1 MTEPA
6 SAAFVPAPASVPMSA
21 SVPAASGG
29 SAGAGG
35 VGSAAQFGATLD
47 VMAQA
52 AVHVGTVNEEIA
64 VLLSTLLAQLEP
76 IAATWKGAASSAF
89 QQLHQ
94 RWNADAR
101 KLNGA
106 LGGIAES
113 LSGTHRRY
121 SAAEEANTTAV
132 NRVAGLIG

>member
-6 SAAFVPAPASVPMSA
+6 SAAFVPAPAA
-21 SVPAASGG
+21 PAASGG
-29 SAGAGG
+29 
-35 VGSAAQFGATLD
+35 AAQFGATLD

-52 AVHVGTVNEEIA
+52 AAHVGTVNEEIA

-89 QQLHQ
+89 QQLHP

-101 KLNGA
+101 KLNAA

-121 SAAEEANTTAV
+121 SAAEESNTTAV

>member
-6 SAAFVPAPASVPMSA
+6 SSAFVPAPAGAAPASQGPVPQA
-21 SVPAASGG
+21 SVPQAP
-29 SAGAGG
+29 
-35 VGSAAQFGATLD
+35 AQFGATLD

-52 AVHVGTVNEEIA
+52 AAHVGTVNEEIA
-64 VLLSTLLAQLEP
+64 TLLATLLAQLEP
-76 IAATWKGAASSAF
+76 IASTWKGAASGAF
-89 QQLHQ
+89 QNLHQ

-101 KLNGA
+101 KLNAA

-121 SAAEEANTTAV
+121 TAAEESNTTAV

>member
-6 SAAFVPAPASVPMSA
+6 SSAFIPAPGG
-21 SVPAASGG
+21 AASTGP
-29 SAGAGG
+29 
-35 VGSAAQFGATLD
+35 AQFGATLD

-52 AVHVGTVNEEIA
+52 AAHVGTVNEEIA
-64 VLLSTLLAQLEP
+64 ALLATLLAQLEP
-76 IAATWKGAASSAF
+76 IASTWKGAASGAF
-89 QQLHQ
+89 QNLHQ

-101 KLNGA
+101 KLNAA

-121 SAAEEANTTAV
+121 SAAEESNTTAV

>member
-1 MTEPA
+1 MIRVTEPA
-6 SAAFVPAPASVPMSA
+6 SAAYVPTP
-21 SVPAASGG
+21 GG
-29 SAGAGG
+29 PELPGG
-35 VGSAAQFGATLD
+35 PAQFGATLD

-52 AVHVGTVNEEIA
+52 ALHVGTVNEEIGA
-64 VLLSTLLAQLEP
+64 LLATLLAQLEP
-76 IAATWKGAASSAF
+76 IASTWKGAAATAF

-101 KLNGA
+101 KLNVA
-106 LGGIAES
+106 LGAIAES

-121 SAAEEANTTAV
+121 AAAEESNTAAV

>member
-1 MTEPA
+1 MSRMTEPA
-6 SAAFVPAPASVPMSA
+6 SSAFVPAPGG
-21 SVPAASGG
+21 AASGG
-29 SAGAGG
+29 P
-35 VGSAAQFGATLD
+35 AQFGASLD

-52 AVHVGTVNEEIA
+52 AAHVGTVNEEIA
-64 VLLSTLLAQLEP
+64 ALLATLLAQLEP
-76 IAATWKGAASSAF
+76 IAATWKGGASLAF
-89 QQLHQ
+89 QNLHQ

-101 KLNGA
+101 KLNAA

-121 SAAEEANTTAV
+121 SAAEESNTAAV

>member
-6 SAAFVPAPASVPMSA
+6 SSAFVPAPAPA
-21 SVPAASGG
+21 PGGAASGG
-29 SAGAGG
+29 P
-35 VGSAAQFGATLD
+35 AQFGATLD

-52 AVHVGTVNEEIA
+52 AAHVGTVNEEIA
-64 VLLSTLLAQLEP
+64 ALLATLLAQLEP
-76 IAATWKGAASSAF
+76 IASTWKGAASGAF
-89 QQLHQ
+89 QNLHQ

-101 KLNGA
+101 KLNAA

-113 LSGTHRRY
+113 LSGIHRRY
-121 SAAEEANTTAV
+121 SAAEESNTTAV

>member
-1 MTEPA
+1 MVIRMTEPA
-6 SAAFVPAPASVPMSA
+6 SAAFVPGPGGPAP
-21 SVPAASGG
+21 GG
-29 SAGAGG
+29 S
-35 VGSAAQFGATLD
+35 AQFGATLD

-64 VLLSTLLAQLEP
+64 ALLATLLAQLEP
-76 IAATWKGAASSAF
+76 IASSWKGAASGAF
-89 QQLHQ
+89 QNLHQ

-101 KLNGA
+101 KLNAA

-121 SAAEEANTTAV
+121 TAAEDSNTAAV

>member
-1 MTEPA
+1 MVRVTEPA
-6 SAAFVPAPASVPMSA
+6 SAAPRPYVPAP
-21 SVPAASGG
+21 GG
-29 SAGAGG
+29 SAPGGSAPAG
-35 VGSAAQFGATLD
+35 AAQFGATLD

-64 VLLSTLLAQLEP
+64 ALLATLLAQLEP
-76 IAATWKGAASSAF
+76 IASTWKGAASSAF
-89 QQLHQ
+89 QNLHQ

-101 KLNGA
+101 KLNAA
-106 LGGIAES
+106 LGGISES

-121 SAAEEANTTAV
+121 SAAEESNTTAV

>member
-1 MTEPA
+1 MVIRVTEPA
-6 SAAFVPAPASVPMSA
+6 SAAFVPAPA
-21 SVPAASGG
+21 AAS
-29 SAGAGG
+29 AAPA
-35 VGSAAQFGATLD
+35 VAAQFGATLD

-76 IAATWKGAASSAF
+76 IAATWKGAASTAF

-101 KLNGA
+101 KLNAA

-121 SAAEEANTTAV
+121 SAAEESNTTAV